1 MRRAFIVVVS
11 VIGCLPTNLSSV
23 AVAEENPQSALP
35 LCNAPAFSAV
45 VRRDFNDIG
54 WFVCQPKAAEVSV
67 GGLLSGTDNLLKNQW
82 SASGDAVAAAVYRIY
97 GNNSPFVGAAF
108 APFVQL
114 DGTNQFA
121 TTSFPA
127 ADTDTIEGGGL
138 VELGVTNPGGG
149 ESFFRFRDGEVYAPT
164 GVVSNS
170 FVGEWLPTFL
180 LPYYSIP
187 RPLGPFQVRLD
198 SEVMVQYDHLD
209 KGQNSYLLFSQNTSA
224 VRIGP
229 QISMWT
235 AVAPLLIYPKPL
247 RDFFATTF
255 FTASYHVSDDV
266 RTGRE
271 YSWALMTLTHNLQP
285 DGKYGISVSY
295 GIGNSET
302 TGNKTEQFKI
312 GLSGKFDVQ

>member
-1 MRRAFIVVVS
+1 MRRAFVIIVALL
-11 VIGCLPTNLSSV
+11 GCASNLSRV
-23 AVAEENPQSALP
+23 AVAEEDLQSALP
-35 LCNAPAFSAV
+35 VCNAPAFSAV

-54 WFVCQPKAAEVSV
+54 WFVCQPKAAQVSV
-67 GGLLSGTDNLLKNQW
+67 GGLLSGTDNMLKNQW

-121 TTSFPA
+121 TSSFPA

-149 ESFFRFRDGEVYAPT
+149 ESFFRLRDGEVFAPT
-164 GVVSNS
+164 GIVSNS

-180 LPYYSIP
+180 LPYFSVP
-187 RPLGPFQVRLD
+187 QPLGPFQVRFD
-198 SEVMVQYDHLD
+198 SEVMAQYDHLD
-209 KGQNSYLLFSQNTSA
+209 KGPNTYLLFSQNNSA

-229 QISMWT
+229 QISMW
-235 AVAPLLIYPKPL
+235 AGIPGLLTYPQPW
-247 RDFFATTF
+247 RDFLSATF
-255 FTASYHVSDDV
+255 FSASYHVSDDV

-271 YSWALMTLTHNLQP
+271 YSWALMTLTHNLQS